1 MPDAIPQT
9 MDRNVIGLLLLAG
22 IIALGCIAAGCTGT
36 EKAAPAD
43 STPPAVEGTASPDDV
58 AESISNVTDGNNRFA
73 LDLYRQI
80 SSDPAYAGRNIFFS
94 PYSISSALAIT
105 YEGARG
111 TTADEI
117 RSVLS
122 LPADDA
128 VRRQG
133 FAALNAALNR
143 GSDNYT
149 LRIANA
155 LWAEETYRFL
165 PDYIETAERWY
176 GANVTNLDFVS
187 DAEGSRE
194 TINRWVEEKTEDRI
208 RDLLPPGSIDSIT
221 RLVIT
226 NAIYFKGDWVRE
238 FNPDETTDE
247 EFRVSPE
254 KTVTVPMMH
263 RTDEEA
269 IYPYTETDTLQVLE
283 MPYAHGNE
291 TGISMIVLLPK
302 DGNLTALEET
312 LDADTIAELRNSL
325 VEQRVRVVF
334 PKFRLETGYT
344 LSQILADMGMPA
356 VFSADADLSG
366 MDGTDMLFVNEVYH
380 KAFVDVNEEGTEAA
394 AATGVVVSL
403 KGAPGG
409 DTTPV
414 FRADHPFVFL
424 IVDKDNGTILFAG
437 RVVNPEDQ

>member
-9 MDRNVIGLLLLAG
+9 MDRNAIGLLLLAG

-36 EKAAPAD
+36 EEAVPAD
-43 STPPAVEGTASPDDV
+43 STPPAGEGTASPDDV

-149 LRIANA
+149 LHIANA

-165 PDYIETAERWY
+165 PDYIEAAERWY

-208 RDLLPPGSIDSIT
+208 RDLLPPGSIDPLT

-226 NAIYFKGDWVRE
+226 NAIYFKGAWAQQFDPAR
-238 FNPDETTDE
+238 TTEE
-247 EFRVSPE
+247 EFRVSPNE
-254 KTVTVPMMH
+254 TVAVPMMH
-263 RTDEEA
+263 GNA
-269 IYPYTETDTLQVLE
+269 VYPYAETGTLQVLE
-283 MPYAHGNE
+283 MPYSHGNGTE
-291 TGISMIVLLPK
+291 LSMLVLLPK
-302 DGNLTALEET
+302 GDSLTAAEEVLDAERLAGLRESFTSQNVRVFFPKFT
-312 LDADTIAELRNSL
+312 LDASYGLT
-325 VEQRVRVVF
+325 
-334 PKFRLETGYT
+334 PT
-344 LSQILADMGMPA
+344 LAAMGMPTA
-356 VFSADADLSG
+356 FTGGDADLSG
-366 MDGTDMLFVNEVYH
+366 MDGTRDLFVTGIFH

-394 AATGVVVSL
+394 A
-403 KGAPGG
+403 
-409 DTTPV
+409 
-414 FRADHPFVFL
+414 
-424 IVDKDNGTILFAG
+424 
-437 RVVNPEDQ
+437 

>member
-1 MPDAIPQT
+1 
-9 MDRNVIGLLLLAG
+9 MDRNAICLLLLAG

-36 EKAAPAD
+36 EGTAPVN
-43 STPPAVEGTASPDDV
+43 STHPVGQVTASPEVV
-58 AESISNVTDGNNRFA
+58 AESVANVTDGNNRFA

-80 SSDPAYAGRNIFFS
+80 SSDPAYADMNIFFS

-111 TTADEI
+111 ITADEI
-117 RSVLS
+117 RSVLC
-122 LPADDA
+122 LPIDDT
-128 VRRQG
+128 VRREG

-155 LWAEETYRFL
+155 LWAEETYPFL
-165 PDYIETAERWY
+165 PGYIEVAERWY
-176 GANVTNLDFVS
+176 GANVTNLDFIS
-187 DAEGSRE
+187 DPEGSRE
-194 TINRWVEEKTEDRI
+194 TINRHVEGETEERI
-208 RDLLPPGSIDSIT
+208 RDLLPPGSIDSMT

-226 NAIYFKGDWVRE
+226 NAIYFKGTWVRE
-238 FNPDETTDE
+238 FNPDETVEE
-247 EFRVSPE
+247 EFRVSPDRA
-254 KTVTVPMMH
+254 VSVPMMR
-263 RTDEEA
+263 RTDEDA

-302 DGNLTALEET
+302 DGNLTALEGA
-312 LDADTIAELRNSL
+312 LDAETIEELRDSL

-334 PKFRLETGYT
+334 PKFRLETDYT
-344 LSQILADMGMPA
+344 LSQILADMGMPT
-356 VFSADADLSG
+356 VFSYDADLSG
-366 MDGTDMLFVNEVYH
+366 MDGTDMLFVDEVYH
-380 KAFVDVNEEGTEAA
+380 KAFVDVNEEGAEAA
-394 AATGVVVSL
+394 AATAVVVDL

-424 IVDKDNGTILFAG
+424 IVERDNGTILFAG
-437 RVVNPEDQ
+437 RVVNPEGR